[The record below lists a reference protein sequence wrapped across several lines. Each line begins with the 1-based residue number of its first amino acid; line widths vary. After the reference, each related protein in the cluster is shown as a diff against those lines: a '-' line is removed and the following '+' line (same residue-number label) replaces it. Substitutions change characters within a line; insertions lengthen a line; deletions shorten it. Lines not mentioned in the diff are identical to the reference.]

1 LYLLLHFE
9 LLDFLRVNL
18 ILELVRV
25 VAQIGDFLVVLLQL
39 LQLEGE
45 RFLLASVFLNLVVQ
59 LSDV

>member
-1 LYLLLHFE
+1 MYLLLHFE